1 MSNTKVAAGKIRVVP
16 SCSERGWRVERGKA
30 EGLAP
35 CCCCSSLGCLLDWFP
50 HISVYSSHSG
60 PAVALPGA
68 GSTSVL
74 AASCES
80 MEGFQQLVSAQ
91 SVSAIFVI
99 SAAGSHS
106 SRKLQSLGF
115 VYLVGRKQRSFT
127 DRGKK
132 SHTG

>member
-1 MSNTKVAAGKIRVVP
+1 MSSTKVAAGKIRVVL
-16 SCSERGWRVERGKA
+16 SCSEFGWRIEWGKV

-50 HISVYSSHSG
+50 HISIYSSHSG
-60 PAVALPGA
+60 PAVVLPGV
-68 GSTSVL
+68 GSTCVL
-74 AASCES
+74 VVSWES
-80 MEGFQQLVSAQ
+80 MEGIQQLVSAQ

-99 SAAGSHS
+99 NAAGSHS

-115 VYLVGRKQRSFT
+115 VYIVERKQRSFT